1 MKYFVLIPDGA
12 ADEPQESLGGKS
24 PLEYAS
30 IPSLDK
36 LAMQGKVGLTNHVPD
51 AFNPGSEVAC
61 MSLMGYDPLKYFTG
75 RAPLEAA
82 AKGISLGPEDWA
94 IRCNLV
100 TIEDHGDGPVMVDFT
115 ADHITTDESIR
126 LLEAAQRGLTHDF
139 PELSEWEFVP
149 GVSYRNLLLFRTK
162 DGAVCELGDDLRTT
176 APHDRVE
183 QHISDA
189 FPRGTGSRLL
199 TEIMGHSEVWLKDH
213 PVNAARRD
221 KGLGIATHVWLWGA
235 GQRPAFES
243 FKDLHGVQGTMIT
256 GVDLLRGLA
265 ELAGWRCREVEGA
278 TGYLDTDYAAKGQAA
293 IEELDTTDL
302 VCVHVEAPDEAGHEG
317 NASAKVKALEEID
330 EKIVAPV
337 TEYLEQRASDGEPY
351 RVLVCP
357 DHPTFCSTRMHSRG
371 LVPFI
376 IAGSGVK
383 GVSADSYDEKA
394 AAAGPTLTQGSALIG
409 TLFRDAEY

>member
-30 IPSLDK
+30 IPSLDR
-36 LAMQGKVGLTNHVPD
+36 LAMQGSVGLTNHVPD
-51 AFNPGSEVAC
+51 TCSPGSEVAC
-61 MSLMGYDPLKYFTG
+61 MSLMGYDPLQYFTG

-94 IRCNLV
+94 VRCNLV
-100 TIEDHGDGPVMVDFT
+100 TIEDHGDGPVMTDFT
-115 ADHITTDESIR
+115 ADHITTDESVH
-126 LLEAAQRGLTHDF
+126 LLQAAQEGLASDF
-139 PELSEWEFVP
+139 PALAGWEFVP
-149 GVSYRNLLLFRTK
+149 GISYRNLLLFRAK
-162 DGAVCELGDDLRTT
+162 ADSVCELGDDLRTT
-176 APHDRVE
+176 APHDRVK

-199 TEIMGHSEVWLKDH
+199 TEIMGRSEVWLKDH
-213 PVNAARRD
+213 PVNTARKE

-235 GQRPAFES
+235 GQRPAFAP
-243 FKDLHGVQGTMIT
+243 FKSLHGVQGTMIT

-265 ELAGWRCREVEGA
+265 KLAGWRCREVEGA

-293 IEELDTTDL
+293 IEELRTTDL

-317 NASAKVKALEEID
+317 NALAKVKALEEID
-330 EKIVAPV
+330 RKIVAPV
-337 TEYLEQRASDGEPY
+337 IEYLEQQASGGEPY

-371 LVPFI
+371 FVPFI

-383 GVSADSYDEKA
+383 GVSADTYDEKA
-394 AAAGPTLTQGSALIG
+394 AAAGPTVAQGSSLIG
-409 TLFRDAEY
+409 TLFKDAGV

>member
-30 IPSLDK
+30 IPTLDR
-36 LAMQGKVGLTNHVPD
+36 LAAQGRVGLTNHVPD
-51 AFNPGSEVAC
+51 SFNPGSEVAC
-61 MSLMGYDPLKYFTG
+61 MSLLGYDPLIYFTG

-82 AKGISLGPEDWA
+82 AKGITLGPEDWA
-94 IRCNLV
+94 VRCNLV
-100 TIEDHGDGPVMVDFT
+100 TIEDEGDGPMMVDFT
-115 ADHITTDESIR
+115 ADHITTAESTE
-126 LLEAAQRGLTHDF
+126 LLEAVQEGLA
-139 PELSEWEFVP
+139 SESPDLIGWEFVP
-149 GVSYRNLLLFRTK
+149 GVSYRNLLLFHAK
-162 DGAVCELGDDLRTT
+162 NGGHCELGGDLRTT
-176 APHDRVE
+176 APHDRVN

-199 TEIMGHSEVWLKDH
+199 TQIMERSETWLKDH
-213 PVNAARRD
+213 PVNRVRKN
-221 KGLGIATHVWLWGA
+221 KGFRIATHVWLWGA
-235 GQRPAFES
+235 GQRPAFET
-243 FKDLHGVQGTMIT
+243 FKSLHGVQGTMIT

-293 IEELDTTDL
+293 IDEFSTTDL

-330 EKIVAPV
+330 KKIVAPV
-337 TEYLEQRASDGEPY
+337 IEHLEQKASTGEPY

-371 LVPFI
+371 LVPYI
-376 IAGSGVK
+376 IAGSGVE
-383 GVSADSYDEKA
+383 GVSAQSYDEKA
-394 AAAGPTLTQGSALIG
+394 AAVGPTVAQGSTLIG
-409 TLFRDAEY
+409 SLFDKAEA